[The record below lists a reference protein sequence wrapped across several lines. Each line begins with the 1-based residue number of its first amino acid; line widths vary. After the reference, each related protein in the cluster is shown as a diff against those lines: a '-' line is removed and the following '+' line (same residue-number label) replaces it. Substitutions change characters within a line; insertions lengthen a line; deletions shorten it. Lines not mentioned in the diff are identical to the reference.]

1 MVQRRTLIIAA
12 LVLAVA
18 LGGGLF
24 SISNPVQVKF
34 TYVATGLTVQF
45 NAQGMYGTCNA
56 NPGFTY
62 AWTFGDASTGVG
74 ATPTHTYLVEG
85 TYAVSVT
92 ATNGC
97 SQSGSTSKNVVVQST
112 GGPLAVFWTATMG
125 SPITKFSFA
134 TSVGGGTAPYTFA
147 WDFGDGSTG
156 TGASTSHT
164 YSTGGTYTVVVT
176 VTDSAAATA
185 SYSNALTVTSNVQA
199 TFNYKPV
206 GDGLT
211 IDFTSAVSG
220 GNGVYVYAWDF
231 GDGGTSTDANPSH
244 TYVAGTYSV
253 KLTVTSGGGTAIAG
267 PTSITVRSGAGGAL
281 VATISPTV
289 DHLTASFTNP
299 ASGGTAPYTY
309 SWDFGDGLSS
319 SDAAPTHVYTKAG
332 TFTVKVTVHDSVSH
346 SATANATV
354 TTTWPPIVV
363 AFDWSSNDRA
373 LTVVTAGASGG
384 SGSGYSYVWSFGVA
398 NGTGIGLTTTFK
410 YPADGTYTV
419 TLKVSDSAGN
429 NGTATGT
436 ITVKLGTTNTGG
448 SSQAVNTATLILAGV
463 FGAAGVFLC
472 AFGVARQRKLIVVL
486 GVVLLIVA
494 MLFLGGVI
502 PVTAIL
508 GGP

>member
-220 GNGVYVYAWDF
+220 GNGVYAYAWDF
-231 GDGGTSTDANPSH
+231 GDGGTSSDVNPSH
-244 TYVAGTYSV
+244 TYVAGTYLVS
-253 KLTVTSGGGTAIAG
+253 LTVTSGGGTAIAG

-281 VATISPTV
+281 VAVVSPTV
-289 DHLTASFTNP
+289 DHLSASFANG

-309 SWDFGDGLSS
+309 AWDFGDGATST
-319 SDAAPTHVYTKAG
+319 DAAPTHAYAKAA

-346 SATANATV
+346 SATASASI
-354 TTTWPPIVV
+354 TTTFPPISV
-363 AFDWSSNDRA
+363 AFNWSANDRT
-373 LTVVTAGASGG
+373 LTVVTMGAMGG
-384 SGSGYSYVWSFGVA
+384 SGSGYVYTWTFGDA
-398 NGTGIGLTTTFK
+398 NGTGAGLTTTHK
-410 YPADGTYTV
+410 YATDGSYLV

-429 NGTATGT
+429 NGTASAT
-436 ITVKLGTTNTGG
+436 ITVKLGQKGGGG
-448 SSQAVNTATLILAGV
+448 SGGLSLAAEILIGV
-463 FGAAGVFLC
+463 FGGIGVVVAAL
-472 AFGVARQRKLIVVL
+472 GVATHRKWMVVL

-494 MLFLGGVI
+494 MLFLAGVI
-502 PVTAIL
+502 PVGAIL
-508 GGP
+508 GG